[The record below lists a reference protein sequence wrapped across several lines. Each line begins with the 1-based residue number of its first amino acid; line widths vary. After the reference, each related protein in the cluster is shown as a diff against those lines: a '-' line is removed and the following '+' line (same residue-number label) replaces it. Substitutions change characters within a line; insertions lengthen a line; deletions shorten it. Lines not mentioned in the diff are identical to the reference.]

1 MAPCFLRVGVTLL
14 FSPAQKHTHTTCVV
28 VLKVWKRWDYSDAP
42 GPSQHRGLLRS
53 EVTTTEVK
61 GKQRKNRKVQHFVWG
76 IGWSWAEHQMGY
88 CWWFRNPA
96 PVEVGSWNPTIYD
109 GFVLHPTGGCLGF
122 LNHQQYFHCI
132 FLFLGGERGKQFFS
146 SNEQFCDMFE
156 LWQMEKQFQG
166 VEFQDG
172 WS

>member
-1 MAPCFLRVGVTLL
+1 MATCFLRVGVTLL
-14 FSPAQKHTHTTCVV
+14 FSPAQKQTHTTCVV
-28 VLKVWKRWDYSDAP
+28 VLKVWKRWDYSDALRLSTAP
-42 GPSQHRGLLRS
+42 GSTPFRSNNHRGEGEAAKES
-53 EVTTTEVK
+53 EGATFCLGDWLEL
-61 GKQRKNRKVQHFVWG
+61 
-76 IGWSWAEHQMGY
+76 SWASNKI
-88 CWWFRNPA
+88 RNPA

-122 LNHQQYFHCI
+122 LNHQQYFHYM
-132 FLFLGGERGKQFFS
+132 FLLLGGERGKQFFFS

-172 WS
+172 GS